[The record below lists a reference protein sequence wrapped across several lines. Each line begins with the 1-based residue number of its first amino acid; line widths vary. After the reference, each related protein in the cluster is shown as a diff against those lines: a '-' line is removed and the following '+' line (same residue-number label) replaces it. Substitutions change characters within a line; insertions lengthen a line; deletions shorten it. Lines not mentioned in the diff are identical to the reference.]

1 MQVSQFEIHRICQ
14 RALEGLGAP
23 YGIDRD
29 GAAAVVW
36 LEARGMPGLALLAGD
51 LERLEKSDAFAGLTP
66 RMSGAGRAEL
76 EAGGLPTIVFA
87 GAAVD
92 FLMLLALRSA
102 DGRGRLTIEH
112 CRSPLFLLP
121 AAVAAVSAETSLS
134 LAWGEVVV
142 EMGAYGLLLRGAS
155 GRSRQVALGEAGP
168 VTAKLEYHRSV
179 PPAASGPGPKDG
191 SIEAE
196 LTRAHDRSLQE
207 GIGVDEGLW
216 QRLSAIAAR
225 VQVPAS
231 EVSRQKGAG
240 GGDANA

>member
-1 MQVSQFEIHRICQ
+1 MQVSQFEIYRLCQ

-29 GAAAVVW
+29 GATAAVW
-36 LEARGMPGLALLAGD
+36 LEARGLPGLALLVGD
-51 LERLEKSDAFAGLTP
+51 LERLEKPNALAGMTPQMSDAG
-66 RMSGAGRAEL
+66 SAEL
-76 EAGGLPTIVFA
+76 EAGGRPAIVFA

-102 DGRGRLTIEH
+102 GGCGRLAIEH

-121 AAVAAVSAETSLS
+121 AAVAAASAEASLR
-134 LAWGEVVV
+134 LAWGDVAVDV
-142 EMGAYGLLLRGAS
+142 GPDGLSIKLAS
-155 GRSRQVALGEAGP
+155 GRSWLMALGEAGP
-168 VTAKLEYHRSV
+168 VTVRLAYHRSMA
-179 PPAASGPGPKDG
+179 PPAPGSGSKDE
-191 SIEAE
+191 SIQAE
-196 LTRAHDRSLQE
+196 LNLAYDRSLQE
-207 GIGVDEGLW
+207 GVSVDDGFW

-231 EVSRQKGAG
+231 EVSRIRGAG